1 MGVNKQAEIHDGK
14 EFFAYYFEVP
24 MMHEDWHKAEEDS
37 LVFIGYMRIGPDHWD
52 DKMVLV
58 NSEDEKLALEWFVNQ
73 Y

>member
-1 MGVNKQAEIHDGK
+1 MNRKAELHEGK

-24 MMHEDWHKAEEDS
+24 MFHEDWHKAAEEG
-37 LVFIGYMRIGPDHWD
+37 LIYIGYLRLGPDYWD

-58 NSEDEKLALEWFVNQ
+58 KAEDKALAHEWFVNQ